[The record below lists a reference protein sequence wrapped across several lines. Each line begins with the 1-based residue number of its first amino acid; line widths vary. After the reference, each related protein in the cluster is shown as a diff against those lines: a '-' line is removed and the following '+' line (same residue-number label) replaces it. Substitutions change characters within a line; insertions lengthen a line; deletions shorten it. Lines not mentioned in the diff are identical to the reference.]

1 MDNFKLNTLCAGE
14 NFNRKRVGRGIGSGT
29 GKTAGRGHKGA
40 KARCGRVSTP
50 FFEGGQMPIYRRFP
64 KRGFKSKFDRTMVAE
79 VNLFSIQSLID
90 AGKIDIA
97 EEINIDVLKS
107 AGAVRDDKTILRIL
121 GGVQIEKP
129 IKIKSHYITKNAK
142 EMLEKVGSVVEVI

>member
-14 NFNRKRVGRGIGSGT
+14 TFNRKRVGRGIGSGT

-64 KRGFKSKFDRTMVAE
+64 KRGFNSRFDRSMIAE
-79 VNLFSIQSLID
+79 VNMFAIQNLIES
-90 AGKIDIA
+90 GKIDVS

-107 AGAVRDDKTILRIL
+107 AGIVRDNKTVLRIL
-121 GGVQIEKP
+121 GGANIDKP
-129 IKIKSHYITKNAK
+129 LKIKSHYITKNAR
-142 EMLEKVGSVVEVI
+142 EMLEKVGSTVEVI